1 MDIVL
6 YPDPRLRAK
15 NKAIDSFDDALA
27 KTAREMFALMYDT
40 KGVGLA
46 APQVGLNIKLLVFNA
61 TGDPENSESE
71 IVLCNP
77 TIKSKSKDKES
88 AEEGCLSFPQI
99 FGNVMRHVSI
109 GIEAQNLQGEIF
121 EIELEDWQAR
131 IFQHEND
138 HLEGMLFIDRMTPA
152 SKAMAKNNLAEM
164 REDYDADANT

>member
-15 NKAIDSFDDALA
+15 NKAVDSFDDALA
-27 KTAREMFALMYDT
+27 KTARDMFELMYAT

-46 APQVGLNIKLLVFNA
+46 APQVGLNVKLLVFNA
-61 TGDPENSESE
+61 AGDSENSESE

-77 TIKSKSKDKES
+77 IIKSKSKDKES

-109 GIEAQNLQGEIF
+109 AIEAQNLQGETF
-121 EIELEDWQAR
+121 ELELENWQAR

-152 SKAMAKNNLAEM
+152 SKAMAKNYLADM
-164 REDYDADANT
+164 REDYDANAST

>member
-61 TGDPENSESE
+61 TGDSENPESE

>member
-46 APQVGLNIKLLVFNA
+46 APQVGLNVKLLVFNA
-61 TGDPENSESE
+61 TGDSENSENE

-99 FGNVMRHVSI
+99 FGNVMRHISI
-109 GIEAQNLQGEIF
+109 VIEAQNLQGETF
-121 EIELEDWQAR
+121 ELELENWQAR

-152 SKAMAKNNLAEM
+152 SKAMAKNYLAEM
-164 REDYDADANT
+164 REDYDANAST

>member
-15 NKAIDSFDDALA
+15 NKAVDSFDESLA
-27 KTAREMFALMYDT
+27 TMVRGMFDLMYSQ

-61 TGDPENSESE
+61 TGNADNKENE

-77 TIKSKSKDKES
+77 VIKSKSKEKEL

-99 FGNVMRHVSI
+99 LGNVMRHQSI
-109 GIEAQNLQGEIF
+109 VIEAQNLQGKTF
-121 EIELEDWQAR
+121 ELELEEWQAR

-138 HLEGMLFIDRMTPA
+138 HIDGMLFIDRMTPA
-152 SKAMAKNNLAEM
+152 SKALIKNDLLFM
-164 REDYDADANT
+164 REEYDADANS

>member
-15 NKAIDSFDDALA
+15 NKTVDIFDASLA
-27 KTAREMFALMYDT
+27 QISRDMFELMYVT

-46 APQVGLNIKLLVFNA
+46 APQVGLNIRLLVFNA
-61 TGDPENSESE
+61 KGDAADTESE

-77 TIKSKSKDKES
+77 KIKSKSKDKES

-99 FGNVMRHVSI
+99 FGNVLRHTSI
-109 GIEAQNLQGEIF
+109 VIEAQNLQGESF
-121 EIELEDWQAR
+121 EITLEDWQAR

-138 HLEGMLFIDRMTPA
+138 HLEGMLFIDRMTPVSKEM
-152 SKAMAKNNLAEM
+152 SKAALLDM
-164 REDYDADANT
+164 REDYADNAGS

>member
-15 NKAIDSFDDALA
+15 NKAVDSFDESLA
-27 KTAREMFALMYDT
+27 KTVRDMFDLMYSQ

-61 TGDPENSESE
+61 TGNADDNESE

-77 TIKSKSKDKES
+77 VIKSKSKDKEL
-88 AEEGCLSFPQI
+88 AEEGCLSFPEI
-99 FGNVMRHVSI
+99 LGSVMRHQSI
-109 GIEAQNLQGEIF
+109 VIEAQNLQGKTF
-121 EIELEDWQAR
+121 ELELEEWQAR

-138 HLEGMLFIDRMTPA
+138 HIDGMLFIDRMTPA
-152 SKAMAKNNLAEM
+152 SKALIKNDLLFM
-164 REDYDADANT
+164 REEYDADANS

>member
-27 KTAREMFALMYDT
+27 KTARDMFALMYAT

-46 APQVGLNIKLLVFNA
+46 APQVGLNVKLLVFNA
-61 TGDPENSESE
+61 AGDAENSEGE

-109 GIEAQNLQGEIF
+109 VIEAQNLQGETF
-121 EIELEDWQAR
+121 ELELENWQAR

-152 SKAMAKNNLAEM
+152 SKAMAKNYLTDM
-164 REDYDADANT
+164 REDYDANAST